1 MATGRPSTVS
11 HARKTVAIPPRPTS
25 SSRRKRPAS
34 MSPGSA
40 MRARYPGSGYHV
52 MRTTPYMFEV
62 ARVSQVSGEV
72 PHRPRCVR
80 GATKPGN
87 HVECLGGH
95 DETVRTEH
103 GSRRI
108 EGPVR
113 GGR

>member
-1 MATGRPSTVS
+1 
-11 HARKTVAIPPRPTS
+11 
-25 SSRRKRPAS
+25 
-34 MSPGSA
+34 
-40 MRARYPGSGYHV
+40 
-52 MRTTPYMFEV
+52 MFEV

-108 EGPVR
+108 EGPAR
-113 GGR
+113 GGRVRNTRFVVLGAPINQL